1 MEPLIHH
8 FFSTQLDFH
17 YIFLQKMK
25 KSETTAITLQW
36 LQKHECLLV
45 SFPLH
50 SSSPSFFLFLI
61 NHFLSFH
68 NPFSTF
74 LSHSYSCLVC
84 SLLLLTYFPSPFLSC
99 FLPSPL
105 LDSSLWPFFPFL
117 YSLTSSPSFLSS
129 LPFFLLPPPF
139 PLSSLSFSFLSSSP
153 PFLSIFYS
161 LRLISFHILSLSLL
175 SSLVLVSFPVL
186 SFPLLISF
194 HLLFLPWSFSTPL
207 FYCPPLLSSFFRNGQ
222 KTKRRSLI
230 HC

>member
-1 MEPLIHH
+1 
-8 FFSTQLDFH
+8 
-17 YIFLQKMK
+17 MK
-25 KSETTAITLQW
+25 KSETTDITLQW

-105 LDSSLWPFFPFL
+105 LDSSLWPLFPFL
-117 YSLTSSPSFLSS
+117 YFLTSSPSFLSS
-129 LPFFLLPPPF
+129 LPFFLLSSPF

-161 LRLISFHILSLSLL
+161 LLLISFHILSLSLL